1 MVEESSTRW
10 GIGMYLKSLEMLNFK
25 SFKGEVTV
33 PLDRG
38 FTAITGPNGSGKS
51 NCGDAIQFVLGPK
64 SNRVIRAQNSTD
76 LIFNGGKNSKPAR
89 ECSVTLVFANPV
101 MASGRRRLP
110 LDSEEIR
117 MSRSIRLTAS
127 NNPVTTYQLNGEDS
141 TQKVFHRLLGA
152 ANARPDG
159 YNIVL
164 QGDVTSLAKMTANER
179 RKVLD
184 NVAGVTSYD
193 DEIRK
198 ASKQKDMVESYLER
212 IGLLEKEQLERLSTL
227 AKERHVAQKAKE
239 VADAI
244 AMTNAMLLQSR
255 YATLKNELQ
264 FHIDQRQTYLD
275 ESQNLLDEHKE
286 TEKALLVLDDQIGE
300 LQAEINRLT
309 GGETS
314 ELGQAIQAL
323 QVAIE
328 LNADRIAEATKEAEE
343 EAEEAIV
350 CDNELN
356 EANAELEAFKA
367 NLAAANEAL
376 EEALLALKEAQAE
389 EDEVRLALESAGQK
403 NQDLSNALT
412 EAEAQLERHQ
422 GHRNQ
427 AQSDVDRLAVEA
439 DLLSQQLASAQE
451 EEENIRLAL
460 GELDINLERMAEDA
474 PEFDR
479 EALAKA
485 LLDAQRTEAQ
495 LAEDRGRIEVK
506 LREAE
511 RALSLAKAE
520 MEQKSGAKGL
530 AGGASAVLAARDR
543 QELTGIIGT
552 IAELCA
558 PKDSTHEVAL
568 ATAIGA
574 GMASVVVD
582 TDENA
587 AQAIR
592 WLAENK
598 AGRATFLPLN
608 KLSSTRPAGRAVITA
623 RKDDVLGFAHEML
636 DFDPRIEVAVR
647 FALRNT
653 LVVDN
658 MAAARR
664 HMGGIRLVTLRG
676 DVVEAG
682 GAMVGGSKRKMSIS
696 FGGRIQGAS
705 EVEKY
710 TAQVEQYTLT
720 EQTVNEALREARGR
734 QQDLRNKINSLV
746 DDSHAT
752 EVRNLQAEKKQ
763 VLSTQKRAREVAQ
776 GLESKLDDVRRDAQD
791 ALRALDAAERTFQ
804 HAIET
809 KDEAK
814 AALEAASPEH
824 LRDRLHSANLKRVAA
839 TGEQEKAQETLSS
852 GANHQ
857 AVLQRRVDDI
867 AKRAQT
873 LLDNKEARLERIDE
887 LEATLASDR
896 IELKAKKDE
905 QAVYLEENQGL
916 EQERQELT
924 DRRATLRVRN
934 EERLTKAENHR
945 RLAHDLGRV
954 MGEKEAEIQAMAQE
968 LIDAGLSLTDLPE
981 HLENVGELERKLRG
995 YQRTMEG
1002 FGNVNMMAIEQYDA
1016 CQARLDLMKDEFAML
1031 QARRKHL
1038 IDITEQLESQRKERL
1053 LTVLEKV
1060 NKNFQKSY
1068 DELSDGGR
1076 AELFLENP
1084 DEPFKGGLELWAQPR
1099 GKSSK
1104 VSRQQLSGGE
1114 QSMAALALIFA
1125 IQDYDPS
1132 PFYYFD
1138 EVDQNLDAYNAER
1151 IAKMCQQRSQRAQ
1164 FIMVTLRKVSLKL
1177 ADHHI
1182 GITHGGDGCS
1192 RRILDFDRER
1202 AMALGEAA
1210 LKEAERDVKKNESR
1224 IMDAVAA
1231 AEDMPQVPDELP
1243 VPKSL
1248 GGLLPHLSSDEDS
1261 DSEPRLEGLLERA
1274 QETTEDI
1281 NERAEIASQL
1291 MEVSEG
1297 DQAEAEETVEITDE

>member
-1 MVEESSTRW
+1 
-10 GIGMYLKSLEMLNFK
+10 MYLKSLEMLNFK

-89 ECSVTLVFANPV
+89 DCSVTLVFANPV
-101 MASGRRRLP
+101 MSNGRRRLP
-110 LDSEEIR
+110 LDKDEIR
-117 MSRSIRLTAS
+117 MSRSIRLTPS
-127 NNPVTTYQLNGEDS
+127 NNVVTTYLLNGEDS
-141 TQKVFHRLLGA
+141 SQKVFHRLLGA

-198 ASKQKDMVESYLER
+198 ATKQREKVESYLER

-239 VADAI
+239 VADSI
-244 AMTNAMLLQSR
+244 TLTNAMLLQSR
-255 YATLKNELQ
+255 YSTLKNELQ
-264 FHIDQRQTYLD
+264 FHIEQRQKYLD
-275 ESQNLLDEHKE
+275 ESQGLLDQHKE
-286 TEKALLVLDDQIGE
+286 TEKELLVLDDKI
-300 LQAEINRLT
+300 AEIQHEINQLT

-314 ELGQAIQAL
+314 ELGRAIQAL

-328 LNADRIAEATKEAEE
+328 LNSDRISEAMREGEE
-343 EAEEAIV
+343 EQEALAESNEELEEAM
-350 CDNELN
+350 D
-356 EANAELEAFKA
+356 ELEAFKSNLESA
-367 NLAAANEAL
+367 NA
-376 EEALLALKEAQAE
+376 ALKEALDSLQEAQQEE
-389 EDEVRLALESAGQK
+389 EDIRQALESAGQQ
-403 NQDLSNALT
+403 NQDLTRALAAA
-412 EAEAQLERHQ
+412 EAEAETQLANRQE
-422 GHRNQ
+422 
-427 AQSDVDRLAVEA
+427 AQSNVDRLAVEA
-439 DLLSQQLASAQE
+439 DLVGQQLATAQE
-451 EEENIRLAL
+451 EQEAIRLSL
-460 GELDINLERMAEDA
+460 GELDLRLQTLSDDA

-485 LLDAQRTEAQ
+485 LVEAQRAEAQ
-495 LAEDRGRIEVK
+495 LAEDRTRIEVK

-511 RALSLAKAE
+511 RALNLAKAE

-530 AGGASAVLAARDR
+530 AGGASAVIGARDR

-552 IAELCA
+552 VAELCA
-558 PKDSTHEVAL
+558 PKDNTHEVAL

-574 GMASVVVD
+574 GMASVVVE
-582 TDENA
+582 TDEDA
-587 AQAIR
+587 ARAIR

-608 KLSSTRPAGRAVITA
+608 KLTNTRPAGRAVMTA
-623 RKDDVLGFAHEML
+623 RKQGVLGFAHEML
-636 DFDPRIEVAVR
+636 DFDPRIDVAIR
-647 FALRNT
+647 FVLRNT
-653 LVVDN
+653 LVVDH
-658 MAAARR
+658 MSTAQQ

-682 GAMVGGSKRKMSIS
+682 GAMVGGSQRKMSIA

-705 EVEKY
+705 DVEKY
-710 TAQVEQYTLT
+710 TAQVEQYMLT

-734 QQDLRNKINSLV
+734 QQDIRNKINALV

-752 EVRNLQAEKKQ
+752 EVREVQAEKRQ
-763 VLSTQKRAREVAQ
+763 VQAAFKKAGDVAD
-776 GLESKLDDVRRDAQD
+776 GLEAKLDTVRRDAQD
-791 ALRALDAAERTFQ
+791 ALRALDAAERTWQ
-804 HAIET
+804 HAQ
-809 KDEAK
+809 EAK
-814 AALEAASPEH
+814 EAAKSALEAASPEH
-824 LRDRLHSANLKRVAA
+824 LRDRMHAANLKRVAA
-839 TGEQEKAQETLSS
+839 TAEQEKAEGILASGSS
-852 GANHQ
+852 HQ

-867 AKRAQT
+867 NKRIQAFARNAEQ
-873 LLDNKEARLERIDE
+873 RLERLDE

-896 IELKAKKDE
+896 RQLKEKKDE

-924 DRRATLRVRN
+924 DQRATLRVRN
-934 EERLTKAENHR
+934 EERLSKAENHR
-945 RLAHDLGRV
+945 RLAHELGRTIA
-954 MGEKEAEIQAMAQE
+954 EKEEEVQLMARE
-968 LIDAGLSLTDLPE
+968 LLDANLSLTEMPE
-981 HLENVGELERKLRG
+981 NLQNVGELERKLRG
-995 YQRTMEG
+995 LQRTMEG

-1016 CQARLDLMKDEFAML
+1016 CQARLDLMKDEFSTL
-1031 QARRKHL
+1031 QTRRKDL
-1038 IDITEQLESQRKERL
+1038 IDITEQLETQRKARL
-1053 LTVLEKV
+1053 LDVLEKV
-1060 NKNFQKSY
+1060 NENFQKSY
-1068 DELSDGGR
+1068 KQLSDGGR
-1076 AELFLENP
+1076 GELFLENP
-1084 DEPFKGGLELWAQPR
+1084 EEPFKGGLELWAQPR

-1151 IAKMCQQRSQRAQ
+1151 IANMCRERSKRAQ

-1210 LKEAERDVKKNESR
+1210 LKEAQKDAEKNESR

-1231 AEDMPQVPDELP
+1231 AEEMPRVPDEP
-1243 VPKSL
+1243 SVPKSL
-1248 GGLLPHLSSDEDS
+1248 GGLLPHMVEGVTEATDEG
-1261 DSEPRLEGLLERA
+1261 GLGALAERA
-1274 QETTEDI
+1274 LETTEDI
-1281 NERAEIASQL
+1281 NERAEVAAQL
-1291 MEVSEG
+1291 LDDEPDAGDVSI
-1297 DQAEAEETVEITDE
+1297 EATTEENDA

>member
-1 MVEESSTRW
+1 
-10 GIGMYLKSLEMLNFK
+10 MYLKSLEMLNFK

-89 ECSVTLVFANPV
+89 DCSVTLVFANPV
-101 MASGRRRLP
+101 MANGRRRLP
-110 LDSEEIR
+110 LDKEEIR
-117 MSRSIRLTAS
+117 MSRRIRLTSS
-127 NNPVTTYQLNGEDS
+127 NNPVTTYMLNGEDS
-141 TQKVFHRLLGA
+141 SQKVFHRLLGA

-198 ASKQKDMVESYLER
+198 ATKQKEKVESYLER
-212 IGLLEKEQLERLSTL
+212 IGMLEKEQLERLSTL

-239 VADAI
+239 VTDSI
-244 AMTNAMLLQSR
+244 TLTNALLLQSR
-255 YATLKNELQ
+255 YATMKNELQ
-264 FHIDQRQTYLD
+264 FHIEQRQKYLD
-275 ESQNLLDEHKE
+275 DSQRLLDDHKV
-286 TEKALLVLDDQIGE
+286 TEKTLLELDDKIAE
-300 LQAEINRLT
+300 LQAEINKLT

-328 LNADRIAEATKEAEE
+328 LNSDRIADAAKEEQEE
-343 EAEEAIV
+343 GVEFDA
-350 CDNELN
+350 
-356 EANAELEAFKA
+356 ANAQ
-367 NLAAANEAL
+367 L
-376 EEALLALKEAQAE
+376 EEATEELNTFKSNLETANAALQEALNSLQEAQQE
-389 EDEVRLALESAGQK
+389 EEQVRLALESAGEQ
-403 NQDLSNALT
+403 NQALSEALT
-412 EAEAQLERHQ
+412 KAEEKVESDLA
-422 GHRNQ
+422 NKAQ

-439 DLLSQQLASAQE
+439 ELIGKQLADAQE
-451 EEENIRLAL
+451 EQERIRLSL
-460 GELDINLERMAEDA
+460 GELDLQIEAMNDEA

-485 LLDAQRTEAQ
+485 LVDAQRAESQ
-495 LAEDRGRIEVK
+495 LSEDRSRVEVK

-511 RALSLAKAE
+511 RSLSLAKAE

-530 AGGASAVLAARDR
+530 AGGASAVIGARDR
-543 QELTGIIGT
+543 GELDGIIGT

-558 PKDSTHEVAL
+558 PKDATHEVAL

-582 TDENA
+582 TDEDA
-587 AQAIR
+587 AKAIR
-592 WLAENK
+592 WLAENR

-608 KLSSTRPAGRAVITA
+608 KLTNTRPAGKAMMTA
-623 RKDDVLGFAHEML
+623 RKDDVLGFAHEMM
-636 DFDPRIEVAVR
+636 DFDPRIDGAVR
-647 FALRNT
+647 FVLRNT
-653 LVVDN
+653 LVVEN
-658 MAAARR
+658 MATARR
-664 HMGGIRLVTLRG
+664 YMGGVRFVTLRG

-682 GAMVGGSKRKMSIS
+682 GAMVGGAQRKMSIS

-710 TAQVEQYTLT
+710 TAQVQQYMLAET
-720 EQTVNEALREARGR
+720 TVNEALREARQN
-734 QQDLRNKINSLV
+734 QQTIRNKINALV
-746 DDSHAT
+746 DDSHASQLR
-752 EVRNLQAEKKQ
+752 ELQAEKRQ
-763 VLSTQKRAREVAQ
+763 VTASHKKASDVA
-776 GLESKLDDVRRDAQD
+776 GALETKLDEVRLEAQD
-791 ALRALDAAERTFQ
+791 SLRALDAAERVYQVSFD
-804 HAIET
+804 AKET
-809 KDEAK
+809 AK
-814 AALEAASPEH
+814 HALEAASPEH
-824 LRDRLHSANLKRVAA
+824 LRDRMHAANLKRVTAQ
-839 TGEQEKAQETLSS
+839 GEQEKAEETIAN

-867 AKRAQT
+867 EARILALKA
-873 LLDNKEARLERIDE
+873 NKEARIERVDE

-896 IELKAKKDE
+896 MELKAKKDE

-916 EQERQELT
+916 EDERQELT
-924 DRRATLRVRN
+924 DQRATLRVRN
-934 EERLTKAENHR
+934 EERLAQSENHR
-945 RLAHDLGRV
+945 RLAHELGRTIA
-954 MGEKEAEIQAMAQE
+954 EKEQEVQLMAQE
-968 LIDAGLSLTDLPE
+968 LIDANLSLHDMPDN
-981 HLENVGELERKLRG
+981 LENVGELERKLRRL
-995 YQRTMEG
+995 QRRLED
-1002 FGNVNMMAIEQYDA
+1002 FGNVNMMAIQQYDE
-1016 CQARLDLMKDEFAML
+1016 CEARLDLMKDEFATL
-1031 QARRKHL
+1031 QTRRKHL
-1038 IDITEQLESQRKERL
+1038 IEITEQLETQRKERL
-1053 LTVLEKV
+1053 LDVLEKV
-1060 NKNFQKSY
+1060 NENFKKSY
-1068 DELSDGGR
+1068 NELSDGGR
-1076 AELFLENP
+1076 GELFLENP

-1151 IAKMCQQRSQRAQ
+1151 IAKMCRQRSKRAQ

-1192 RRILDFDRER
+1192 RRILDFDREH
-1202 AMALGEAA
+1202 AIALGEAA
-1210 LKEAERDVKKNESR
+1210 LKEAQKDAAKNESR

-1231 AEDMPQVPDELP
+1231 AEDMPQVPDELD
-1243 VPKSL
+1243 VPRSL
-1248 GGLLPHLSSDEDS
+1248 GGLLPHLQSSEG
-1261 DSEPRLEGLLERA
+1261 ELEAPSLGNLMERT

-1281 NERAEIASQL
+1281 NERAEVAAQVI
-1291 MEVSEG
+1291 
-1297 DQAEAEETVEITDE
+1297 EAEVEGPTEAESTTVEQMDE

>member
-1 MVEESSTRW
+1 
-10 GIGMYLKSLEMLNFK
+10 MYLKSLEMLNFK

-89 ECSVTLVFANPV
+89 DCSVTLVFANPV
-101 MASGRRRLP
+101 MANGRRRLP
-110 LDSEEIR
+110 LDHDEIR
-117 MSRSIRLTAS
+117 MSRKIRLTSS
-127 NNPVTTYQLNGEDS
+127 NNSVTTYLLNGEDS
-141 TQKVFHRLLGA
+141 SQKVFHRLLGA

-198 ASKQKDMVESYLER
+198 ATKQREKVESYLER

-227 AKERHVAQKAKE
+227 AKERHVAQKAKD

-244 AMTNAMLLQSR
+244 SLTNAMLLQSR
-255 YATLKNELQ
+255 YSTLKNELQ
-264 FHIDQRQTYLD
+264 FHIEQRQKYLD
-275 ESQNLLDEHKE
+275 EGQGLLDEHKQ
-286 TEKALLVLDDQIGE
+286 TEKDLLVLDDKIAE
-300 LQAEINRLT
+300 LQQEINQLT

-314 ELGQAIQAL
+314 ELGRAIQAL

-328 LNADRIAEATKEAEE
+328 LNTDRMAEAMREGDEEKEAKAETDEELAEATEE
-343 EAEEAIV
+343 LDAFKTNLES
-350 CDNELN
+350 
-356 EANAELEAFKA
+356 ANA
-367 NLAAANEAL
+367 
-376 EEALLALKEAQAE
+376 ALKAALSALQEAQEE
-389 EDEVRLALESAGQK
+389 EDEIRLALESAGQQ
-403 NQDLSNALT
+403 NQSLAQALDAA
-412 EAEAQLERHQ
+412 EAELLTRQN
-422 GHRNQ
+422 HRQ
-427 AQSDVDRLAVEA
+427 EAQSTVDKLAVEA
-439 DLLSQQLASAQE
+439 DLIGQQLADAQE
-451 EEENIRLAL
+451 EQEAIRLSL
-460 GELDINLERMAEDA
+460 GELDLRLEALNDNA

-479 EALAKA
+479 DALAKA
-485 LLDAQRTEAQ
+485 LVDAQRAEAQ
-495 LAEDRGRIEVK
+495 LSEDRTRIEVK

-511 RALSLAKAE
+511 RALSHAKAE
-520 MEQKSGAKGL
+520 MERKSGAKGL
-530 AGGASAVLAARDR
+530 AGGASAVIAARDR

-558 PKDSTHEVAL
+558 PKDAAHEVAL

-582 TDENA
+582 TDEDA
-587 AQAIR
+587 ARAIR

-608 KLSSTRPAGRAVITA
+608 KLTNTRPAGRAVITA
-623 RKDDVLGFAHEML
+623 RKDGVMGFAHEML
-636 DFDPRIEVAVR
+636 DFDPRIDVAVR
-647 FALRNT
+647 FVLRNT

-658 MAAARR
+658 MATARQ

-682 GAMVGGSKRKMSIS
+682 GAMVGGSQRKMAIA

-705 EVEKY
+705 DVEKY
-710 TAQVEQYTLT
+710 TGQVEQYMLT
-720 EQTVNEALREARGR
+720 ERTVNEALREARAR
-734 QQDLRNKINSLV
+734 QQDIRNKINALV

-752 EVRNLQAEKKQ
+752 ELREIQAEKRQ
-763 VLSTQKRAREVAQ
+763 VQSAFKKAGDVAN
-776 GLESKLDDVRRDAQD
+776 GLETKLDGVRRDAQD
-791 ALRALDAAERTFQ
+791 ALRALDAAERTLQ
-804 HAIET
+804 HANEA
-809 KDEAK
+809 KEAAK

-824 LRDRLHSANLKRVAA
+824 LRDRMHTANLKRVSARA
-839 TGEQEKAQETLSS
+839 EQEKAEETLAN
-852 GANHQ
+852 GASHQ
-857 AVLQRRVDDI
+857 AVLQRRVDDLN
-867 AKRAQT
+867 KRLAAFERNAEQ
-873 LLDNKEARLERIDE
+873 RLERIDD
-887 LEATLASDR
+887 LESTLASDR
-896 IELKAKKDE
+896 RELKEKKDE

-924 DRRATLRVRN
+924 DQRATLRVRN

-945 RLAHDLGRV
+945 RLAHELGRTIAD
-954 MGEKEAEIQAMAQE
+954 KEEEVQLMARE
-968 LIDAGLSLTDLPE
+968 LLDANLSLTEMPEDLQ
-981 HLENVGELERKLRG
+981 NVGELERKLRG
-995 YQRTMEG
+995 LQRTMDG

-1016 CQARLDLMKDEFAML
+1016 CQARLDLMKDEFSTL
-1031 QARRKHL
+1031 QTRRKDL
-1038 IDITEQLESQRKERL
+1038 IDITEQLEEQRKERL
-1053 LTVLEKV
+1053 LEVLEKV
-1060 NKNFQKSY
+1060 NENFKTSY
-1068 DELSDGGR
+1068 HQLSDGGR
-1076 AELFLENP
+1076 GELFLENP

-1151 IAKMCQQRSQRAQ
+1151 IAKMCRERSKRAQ

-1210 LKEAERDVKKNESR
+1210 LKEAQKDAEKNESR
-1224 IMDAVAA
+1224 IMDAVVA
-1231 AEDMPQVPDELP
+1231 AEDMPRVPEEP
-1243 VPKSL
+1243 SVPKSL
-1248 GGLLPHLSSDEDS
+1248 GGLLPHLSEGVSSAEADES
-1261 DSEPRLEGLLERA
+1261 LSALAGRA
-1274 QETTEDI
+1274 QETTDDI
-1281 NERAEIASQL
+1281 NERADVAAQL
-1291 MEVSEG
+1291 MDDESDPPSTASTV
-1297 DQAEAEETVEITDE
+1297 AEDHEA

>member
-1 MVEESSTRW
+1 
-10 GIGMYLKSLEMLNFK
+10 MYLKSLEMLNFK

-127 NNPVTTYQLNGEDS
+127 NNPVTSYQLNGEDS

-198 ASKQKDMVESYLER
+198 ASKQKEMVESYLER

-239 VADAI
+239 VTDAI
-244 AMTNAMLLQSR
+244 ALTNAMLLQSR
-255 YATLKNELQ
+255 YSTLKNELQ

-275 ESQNLLDEHKE
+275 ESHNLLDEHKE
-286 TEKALLVLDDQIGE
+286 TEKALLVLDDQIAE

-314 ELGQAIQAL
+314 ELGQAIQSL

-328 LNADRIAEATKEAEE
+328 LNADRIAEATREAEE
-343 EAEEAIV
+343 EAIEAAE
-350 CDNELN
+350 CQGELE
-356 EANAELEAFKA
+356 EANAELEAFRT
-367 NLAAANEAL
+367 NLASANAAL
-376 EEALLALKEAQAE
+376 EGALQALKEAQDE
-389 EDEVRLALESAGQK
+389 EKEVRLALESAGQK
-403 NQDLSNALT
+403 NQDLSNALS
-412 EAEAQLERHQ
+412 EAETLVDRQV

-451 EEENIRLAL
+451 EEEDIRLAL
-460 GELDINLERMAEDA
+460 GELDIRLEQLNDHA

-485 LLDAQRTEAQ
+485 LLEAQRSEAQ
-495 LAEDRGRIEVK
+495 LSEDRGRIEVK

-530 AGGASAVLAARDR
+530 AGGASAVIAARDR
-543 QELTGIIGT
+543 EELSGIIGT

-558 PKDSTHEVAL
+558 PKDPAHEVAL
-568 ATAIGA
+568 ATAVGA
-574 GMASVVVD
+574 GMASVVVN
-582 TDENA
+582 TDEDA
-587 AQAIR
+587 ARAIR

-608 KLSSTRPAGRAVITA
+608 KLSSTRPAGRAVMIA
-623 RKDDVLGFAHEML
+623 RKEGVLGFAHEML

-653 LVVDN
+653 LLVDH
-658 MAAARR
+658 MSTAQR
-664 HMGGIRLVTLRG
+664 HMGGVRLVTLRG

-682 GAMVGGSKRKMSIS
+682 GAMVGGSKRKMSIA

-720 EQTVNEALREARGR
+720 EQTVNEALREARHR
-734 QQDLRNKINSLV
+734 QQDLRNKINALV

-752 EVRNLQAEKKQ
+752 EVREAQAEKKQ
-763 VLSTQKRAREVAQ
+763 VLSNQKRARDVSQ
-776 GLESKLDDVRRDAQD
+776 GLEAKLDEVRRDAQD

-804 HAIET
+804 HALET
-809 KDEAK
+809 KNEAK

-824 LRDRLHSANLKRVAA
+824 LRERLHDANLKRVAA

-852 GANHQ
+852 GAAHE

-867 AKRAQT
+867 NKRAAT
-873 LLDNKEARLERIDE
+873 LERNEEARLERMDE

-896 IELKAKKDE
+896 MALKAKKDE
-905 QAVYLEENQGL
+905 QAIYLEENQGL

-924 DRRATLRVRN
+924 DKRATLRVRN

-954 MGEKEAEIQAMAQE
+954 MAEKEAEIQIMAQE
-968 LIDAGLSLTDLPE
+968 LIDAGLSLTDMPE

-995 YQRTMEG
+995 YQRTLEG

-1016 CQARLDLMKDEFAML
+1016 CQARLDLMKDEFATL

-1053 LTVLEKV
+1053 LAVLEKV

-1231 AEDMPQVPDELP
+1231 AEDMPQVPEALA

-1248 GGLLPHLSSDEDS
+1248 GGLLPHLSSDEQAG
-1261 DSEPRLEGLLERA
+1261 EETPLEGLMERT

-1281 NERAEIASQL
+1281 NERAEIATQL
-1291 MEVSEG
+1291 MEQDEVAQVESTE
-1297 DQAEAEETVEITDE
+1297 EAVETIDE